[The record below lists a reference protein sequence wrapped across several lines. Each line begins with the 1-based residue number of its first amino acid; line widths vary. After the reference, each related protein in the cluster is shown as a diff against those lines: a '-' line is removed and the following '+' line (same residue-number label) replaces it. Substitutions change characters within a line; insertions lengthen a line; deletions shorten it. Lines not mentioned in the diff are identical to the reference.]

1 MHAVSVD
8 VDDLEQTYDEWLLK
22 TEIALA
28 DLRERGFFVQKIEID
43 IEEFVKWCK
52 SRQLPI
58 DDAARSAYA
67 AEKLNLQGDTQELY
81 IAVPGNQL
89 VYLA

>member
-1 MHAVSVD
+1 VN
-8 VDDLEQTYDEWLLK
+8 DLEQTYDEWLLK

-58 DDAARSAYA
+58 DGAARSAYA